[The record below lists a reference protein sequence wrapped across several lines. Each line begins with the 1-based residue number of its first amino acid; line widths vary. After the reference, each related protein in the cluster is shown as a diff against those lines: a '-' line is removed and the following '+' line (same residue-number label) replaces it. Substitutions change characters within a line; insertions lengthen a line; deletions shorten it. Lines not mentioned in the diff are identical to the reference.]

1 MLMVIVYYI
10 FILITIIYSIIGLVR
25 GFSKQLVSFTVWV
38 IFLFIIFNY
47 LSELTNM
54 ISTYTN
60 LSLQYNRIIGIT
72 TLALFSLLTIFIL
85 NLTLAKIIASVVFE
99 NTNSILGLFMSF
111 VKAQI
116 YILVFILIIVDT
128 SLANDILDE
137 SYLTPYY
144 LYFIEYI
151 SNYDDS
157 LFNSFKI

>member
-1 MLMVIVYYI
+1 MTIVDYI

-25 GFSKQLVSFTVWV
+25 GFSKQLISFSVWI

-47 LSELTNM
+47 LLEITDIVSSFTNLD
-54 ISTYTN
+54 STY
-60 LSLQYNRIIGIT
+60 NRVISIAA
-72 TLALFSLLTIFIL
+72 LALLSVLLIFIL
-85 NLTLAKIIASVVFE
+85 NVTLAKIIAVAVFE
-99 NTNSILGLFMSF
+99 NSNRLLGLFMSL

-116 YILVFILIIVDT
+116 YILVFILIILDT
-128 SLANDILDE
+128 SIASDILDK
-137 SYLTPYY
+137 SYLAPYY

>member
-1 MLMVIVYYI
+1 MTIVDYI

-25 GFSKQLVSFTVWV
+25 GFSKQLISFSVWI

-47 LSELTNM
+47 LFEITDIVSSFTNLD
-54 ISTYTN
+54 STY
-60 LSLQYNRIIGIT
+60 NRVISIAA
-72 TLALFSLLTIFIL
+72 LALLSVFIIFIL
-85 NLTLAKIIASVVFE
+85 NISLAKILAVVVFE
-99 NTNSILGLFMSF
+99 NSNRLLGLFMSF

-116 YILVFILIIVDT
+116 YILVFILIILDT
-128 SLANDILDE
+128 SIASDILDK
-137 SYLTPYY
+137 SYLASYY

>member
-1 MLMVIVYYI
+1 MAIVDYI
-10 FILITIIYSIIGLVR
+10 FILITIIYSIIGLMR
-25 GFSKQLVSFTVWV
+25 GFSKQLISFTVWI
-38 IFLFIIFNY
+38 IFLFIVFNY
-47 LSELTNM
+47 LSEFTDI
-54 ISTYTN
+54 ISSYTA

-72 TLALFSLLTIFIL
+72 TLVLLSLFSIFIL

-99 NTNSILGLFMSF
+99 NSNRIFGLLMSF

-128 SLANDILDE
+128 SFADDILDE
-137 SYLTPYY
+137 SYITPYY

-157 LFNSFKI
+157 LFNTFKI

>member
-1 MLMVIVYYI
+1 MTIVDYI

-25 GFSKQLVSFTVWV
+25 GFSKQLISFSVWI

-47 LSELTNM
+47 LFEITDIVASFTNLD
-54 ISTYTN
+54 STY
-60 LSLQYNRIIGIT
+60 NRVISIAA
-72 TLALFSLLTIFIL
+72 LALISVFIIFIL
-85 NLTLAKIIASVVFE
+85 NITLARIIAVVVFE
-99 NTNSILGLFMSF
+99 NSNRLLGLLMSF

-116 YILVFILIIVDT
+116 YILVFILIILDT
-128 SLANDILDE
+128 SIASDILDK
-137 SYLTPYY
+137 SYLASYY

>member
-1 MLMVIVYYI
+1 MVIVDYI

-128 SLANDILDE
+128 SFANDILDE
-137 SYLTPYY
+137 SYITPYY

-157 LFNSFKI
+157 LFNTFEI

>member
-1 MLMVIVYYI
+1 MVIVDYI

-128 SLANDILDE
+128 SFANDILDE
-137 SYLTPYY
+137 SYITPYY

>member
-1 MLMVIVYYI
+1 MAIVDYI
-10 FILITIIYSIIGLVR
+10 FILITIIYSIIGLIR
-25 GFSKQLVSFTVWV
+25 GFSKQLISFTVWI
-38 IFLFIIFNY
+38 IFLFIVFNY

-116 YILVFILIIVDT
+116 YM
-128 SLANDILDE
+128 
-137 SYLTPYY
+137 
-144 LYFIEYI
+144 
-151 SNYDDS
+151 
-157 LFNSFKI
+157 